1 MARLTIKDVENKRP
15 ASERREIPDDYMR
28 GLYLIVQP
36 SGAKSWAVRYRH
48 GGKSAKHTIG
58 PYPVFGLKQARD
70 AAAGVLRVVA
80 EGRSPKQRQAGTVA
94 EDVEQ
99 FLVRHGKNY
108 RPKPLYEATRRLQ
121 LFVVD
126 EWGTRKLE
134 SITRADVRAMLDGIE
149 APVAANRVHSIVR
162 KFFNWAVEND
172 LIANSPVAG
181 VRAPNPETSRD
192 RVLTDDE
199 LKAVWRAA
207 EGIGHPFG
215 AILQLLI
222 LTGQR
227 RGEVAGM
234 RWDELDLERGKLA
247 LPKERT
253 KNKRFHEVPLS
264 SQAIAIIKALP
275 RIGDQYAF
283 TLNGSA
289 PYNGFKV
296 KERFD
301 VAVNIAPWTV
311 HDLRR
316 TAASGM
322 ARLGVSLVV
331 IEKILNHVSGSLAG
345 IVGVYQ
351 RHEFAEEKRAA
362 LQQWAD
368 YVERLVRA

>member
-1 MARLTIKDVENKRP
+1 MARLTVKDVEAKRAAP
-15 ASERREIPDDYMR
+15 ERREIPDDYMR

-36 SGAKSWAVRYRH
+36 TGAKSWAVRYRLS
-48 GGKSAKHTIG
+48 GKSAKHTIG
-58 PYPVFGLKQARD
+58 PYPAFGLKDARD
-70 AAAGVLRVVA
+70 KAAEVLRTVA
-80 EGRSPKQRQAGTVA
+80 EGRNPQQQQAGTVA
-94 EDVEQ
+94 KAVEQ
-99 FLVRHGKNY
+99 FLERHGKTY
-108 RPKPLYEATRRLQ
+108 RPKPLYEAKRRLQ
-121 LFVVD
+121 LYLTD
-126 EWGTRKLE
+126 EWGNRKLDN
-134 SITRADVRAMLDGIE
+134 ITRADVRAMLSRIDK
-149 APVAANRVHSIVR
+149 PVAANRVHSIVR

-181 VRAPNPETSRD
+181 VKAPNKEASRD
-192 RVLTDDE
+192 RVLSDDE

-207 EGIGHPFG
+207 EKIGHPFG

-227 RGEVAGM
+227 RGEVTGM
-234 RWDELDLERGKLA
+234 RWSEIGGETWCLPRERV
-247 LPKERT
+247 
-253 KNKRFHEVPLS
+253 KNDRRHEVPLS
-264 SQAIAIIKALP
+264 RQALAILKRAP
-275 RIGDQYAF
+275 RIGESEYVF
-283 TLNGSA
+283 TLNGTA
-289 PYNGFKV
+289 PYNGFKA

-301 VAVNIAPWTV
+301 EAVGIAPWTV

-322 ARLGVSLVV
+322 AKLGVSLVV

-368 YVERLVRA
+368 HVETLVR